1 MSSYFSNEAAF
12 RSYLQSRSEV
22 DLKNKLYRMQ
32 GGAARMNGCKTVL
45 VDRVLTADRNLTM
58 DQRRTIFRDLENGRN
73 TLRSRI
79 EPNIQSIAAGV
90 NTIQSSNTQH
100 SRPQSRLPVPFPVP
114 ELPDD
119 RPPIS
124 SIPRIVVVEDNV
136 PLPTRSRPILPLSL
150 PNDVFSPRPRRNS
163 VSAPPSPLAVSTPR
177 HRHRSRSI
185 SSAQKIGPAVS
196 MDRRVVRLEC
206 KVCMEAEVNT
216 ALLPCGHACL
226 CYECSL
232 TVRYSEYTSV
242 GKCPICRRNIREVVT
257 LYFS

>member
-45 VDRVLTADRNLTM
+45 VHRVLTADRNLTM
-58 DQRRTIFRDLENGRN
+58 DQRRTIFKDLENGRN

-79 EPNIQSIAAGV
+79 EPNIQSIGARV

-114 ELPDD
+114 GLPHV

-124 SIPRIVVVEDNV
+124 SIPRIVVEDNV

-150 PNDVFSPRPRRNS
+150 HNDVFSP
-163 VSAPPSPLAVSTPR
+163 PLLVAILCLLLQVHLLYLLQDTVIVLAQFPR
-177 HRHRSRSI
+177 H
-185 SSAQKIGPAVS
+185 K
-196 MDRRVVRLEC
+196 
-206 KVCMEAEVNT
+206 
-216 ALLPCGHACL
+216 
-226 CYECSL
+226 
-232 TVRYSEYTSV
+232 
-242 GKCPICRRNIREVVT
+242 
-257 LYFS
+257 

>member
-1 MSSYFSNEAAF
+1 MSSYFSNEATF

-22 DLKNKLYRMQ
+22 DLRNKLYRMQ

-58 DQRRTIFRDLENGRN
+58 DQRRTIFRDLENRRN
-73 TLRSRI
+73 TRRTRI
-79 EPNIQSIAAGV
+79 EPNMQSIGAGTNNV
-90 NTIQSSNTQH
+90 QSSNTQY
-100 SRPQSRLPVPFPVP
+100 SGPQSRLPVPFRVSG
-114 ELPDD
+114 LPDVG
-119 RPPIS
+119 PPIS
-124 SIPRIVVVEDNV
+124 SIPRIIVEDNV

-150 PNDVFSPRPRRNS
+150 ANDVFSPRPRRNS

-185 SSAQKIGPAVS
+185 SSAQKIGGAVS
-196 MDRRVVRLEC
+196 VDRREVRLEC

-232 TVRYSEYTSV
+232 TVRYSEFTSV

>member
-45 VDRVLTADRNLTM
+45 VDRVLTADRNITM

-79 EPNIQSIAAGV
+79 EPNIQLIGAGANNV
-90 NTIQSSNTQH
+90 QSSDTQH
-100 SRPQSRLPVPFPVP
+100 SRPQSRLPVPFSVP
-114 ELPDD
+114 GLPHD
-119 RPPIS
+119 RPSIS
-124 SIPRIVVVEDNV
+124 YVRRVVVEDNV

-196 MDRRVVRLEC
+196 MDRRGVRLEC